1 MKNAIALALA
11 ACTLGSA
18 AIQPAEQRYQIEAEV
33 RDGATAPKRPRLTVV
48 AGQPAT
54 IQMADRKRSL
64 RVTATPDANGK
75 VAVSSFVTSWTP
87 DGLAHQNEQ
96 AEIKADG
103 ALLQM
108 SFPGTHP
115 ATAELAVDIKVTPV
129 TQ

>member
-1 MKNAIALALA
+1 MKNAIALAIA

-18 AIQPAEQRYQIEAEV
+18 VIQPAEQRFQIEAEV
-33 RDGATAPKRPRLTVV
+33 RDGTATPKRPRLLVV

-64 RVTATPDANGK
+64 RVSATPDANGK
-75 VAVSSFVTSWTP
+75 VAISSFVTSWTP

-103 ALLQM
+103 ALHQM

-115 ATAELAVDIKVTPV
+115 ATAELAVDIRVSPIA
-129 TQ
+129 Q